1 MNIEYD
7 KINAKI
13 NFTMSELD
21 ILINSLVNMS
31 NIDIY
36 NPKGLSDRYKK
47 PYNKLL
53 DDLCSIKRDLG
64 DKYRDAVAE
73 NNISTESINPDYS
86 REC

>member
-73 NNISTESINPDYS
+73 NNISTESINPDYN

>member
-1 MNIEYD
+1 LNIEYE

-64 DKYRDAVAE
+64 DKYRNAVAE
-73 NNISTESINPDYS
+73 NNISAESINPDYN

>member
-1 MNIEYD
+1 MNIDYE

-13 NFTMSELD
+13 NFTMAEID
-21 ILINSLVNMS
+21 ILINALVNMS

-36 NPKGLSDRYKK
+36 NPEGLSDRYKK
-47 PYNKLL
+47 PYCKIL
-53 DDLCSIKRDLG
+53 DDLSQIKRDLG

-73 NNISTESINPDYS
+73 DNINTESINPDYS

>member
-73 NNISTESINPDYS
+73 NNISAESINPDYS

>member
-1 MNIEYD
+1 LNIEYD

-73 NNISTESINPDYS
+73 NNISAESINPDYN

>member
-1 MNIEYD
+1 MNIEYE

-73 NNISTESINPDYS
+73 NNISTESINPDYN

>member
-1 MNIEYD
+1 LNIEYD

-21 ILINSLVNMS
+21 ILINSLANMS

-73 NNISTESINPDYS
+73 NNTSTESINPDYN

>member
-1 MNIEYD
+1 LNIEYD

>member
-1 MNIEYD
+1 MNIDYE

-13 NFTMSELD
+13 KFTMAEID
-21 ILINSLVNMS
+21 ILINALVNMS

-36 NPKGLSDRYKK
+36 NPEGLSDKYKK

-53 DDLCSIKRDLG
+53 DDLSQIKRDLG

-73 NNISTESINPDYS
+73 NNINTKSINPDYN

>member
-1 MNIEYD
+1 LNIDYE

-13 NFTMSELD
+13 NFTMSEID
-21 ILINSLVNMS
+21 ILINALVNMS

-36 NPKGLSDRYKK
+36 NPKGLSDKYKR

-53 DDLCSIKRDLG
+53 DDLSKIKRDLG
-64 DKYRDAVAE
+64 DKYRDEVAE
-73 NNISTESINPDYS
+73 NNINTESINPDYS

>member
-1 MNIEYD
+1 MNIDYE

-36 NPKGLSDRYKK
+36 NPKGLSDKYKK
-47 PYNKLL
+47 PYNKIL
-53 DDLCSIKRDLG
+53 DDLIKIKRDLG

-73 NNISTESINPDYS
+73 NNINTESINPDYN

>member
-1 MNIEYD
+1 LNIEYE

-73 NNISTESINPDYS
+73 NNISAESINPDYN

>member
-1 MNIEYD
+1 LNIEYE

-73 NNISTESINPDYS
+73 NNISTESINPDYN

>member
-21 ILINSLVNMS
+21 ILINSLANMS

-73 NNISTESINPDYS
+73 NNTSTESINPDYN

>member
-1 MNIEYD
+1 MNIEYE

-73 NNISTESINPDYS
+73 NNISAESINPDYN

>member
-73 NNISTESINPDYS
+73 NNISAESINPDYN

>member
-1 MNIEYD
+1 LNIEYD

-73 NNISTESINPDYS
+73 NNISTESINPDYN